1 MDIDMRKGL
10 LLSLLFLLCRLACF
24 GQALPITGTFVN
36 LPYQDVRNLYTN
48 PPHLDNT
55 DPMMWKAKIRE
66 MKDMGMEYLV
76 FMSVAN
82 EQKAYYPSKL
92 MPWHYPSWRQSP
104 VDAVMEAA
112 AECGM
117 KVFMSTGWAK
127 DQDDNLRDPKI
138 KGRQMEMMEE
148 LAGIYGSH
156 PAFYG
161 WYLPVEDCLGPVLTD
176 YAVEAVN
183 ALTARARE
191 LTPAAKILISP
202 YGIFNSDFDDPRY
215 EQQLSRLKVDIIAYQ
230 DEIGCVRE
238 RYPLSRLRENWKKLR
253 AIHDKTGIEMW
264 ANCESF
270 AWEKG
275 TNDRSSALVPAPMPR
290 MLSQMVAATEGGA
303 EKIISFVMCG
313 LFEKPGSQ
321 YQLGQPYWSVKGY
334 EDYVSWLRGDEYW
347 ITSGNYMRAESGTP
361 KEDPSD
367 KGWKR
372 YRSGLNELIIESGDM
387 FAALDVLMLN
397 SRKDGI
403 VPPGKLYLFT
413 SDDSEKWSLLQI
425 KDTPVWDN
433 TNHDAFVDLVMFDNF
448 PSAPGRYLKL
458 SFVSDKDVYLDYI
471 VKNK

>member
-1 MDIDMRKGL
+1 
-10 LLSLLFLLCRLACF
+10 
-24 GQALPITGTFVN
+24 
-36 LPYQDVRNLYTN
+36 
-48 PPHLDNT
+48 
-55 DPMMWKAKIRE
+55 
-66 MKDMGMEYLV
+66 
-76 FMSVAN
+76 
-82 EQKAYYPSKL
+82 
-92 MPWHYPSWRQSP
+92 
-104 VDAVMEAA
+104 
-112 AECGM
+112 
-117 KVFMSTGWAK
+117 
-127 DQDDNLRDPKI
+127 
-138 KGRQMEMMEE
+138 
-148 LAGIYGSH
+148 
-156 PAFYG
+156 
-161 WYLPVEDCLGPVLTD
+161 
-176 YAVEAVN
+176 
-183 ALTARARE
+183 
-191 LTPAAKILISP
+191 
-202 YGIFNSDFDDPRY
+202 
-215 EQQLSRLKVDIIAYQ
+215 
-230 DEIGCVRE
+230 
-238 RYPLSRLRENWKKLR
+238 
-253 AIHDKTGIEMW
+253 
-264 ANCESF
+264 
-270 AWEKG
+270 
-275 TNDRSSALVPAPMPR
+275 
-290 MLSQMVAATEGGA
+290 MLSQMVAATEGGV

-347 ITSGNYMRAESGTP
+347 ITAGNYMRTESGTP

-413 SDDSEKWSLLQI
+413 SEDREKWSLLQI